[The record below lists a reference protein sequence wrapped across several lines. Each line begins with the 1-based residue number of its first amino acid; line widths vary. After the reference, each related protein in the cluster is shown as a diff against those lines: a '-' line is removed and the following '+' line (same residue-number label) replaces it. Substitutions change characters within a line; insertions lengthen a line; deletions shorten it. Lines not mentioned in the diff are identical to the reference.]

1 MHTLLYSEINI
12 FSIIVL
18 FTVMFNSSVFGVDT
32 KNKNRLFSCSA
43 CFAAMSCI
51 CDFLWEMSAGGYL
64 LLSRSAAVLVNT
76 MYFICYALS
85 FCCWFL
91 YVESIAESKIF
102 KRKKRAYIAILP
114 LAALVILLAAS
125 VFTGCVFSI
134 DESLN
139 YTRGPLFF
147 MQVVLSYGYIAAAV
161 IRILYDSIGSKNKF
175 VWDNI
180 IFAAVFACPIIA
192 ASTLQAFFPELPIA
206 CLGIV
211 LAFMNVYV
219 YSLKVHVSVDMLTGI
234 ANRHKLMNELEDRIS
249 SLKKDEKLYFLF
261 LDIDSFKQI
270 NDTFGHHEG
279 DNALKSVAAVLK
291 TLCKT
296 TGGFCARYGGDEFA
310 VIQVLKKSGDIKRI
324 KKNIYDS
331 VEKITDKN
339 SAYSLS
345 VSIGCAQHTS
355 ETESVQELISCADS
369 NMYSKKMQRKEK
381 IKR

>member
-1 MHTLLYSEINI
+1 MQTLLYSEINI
-12 FSIIVL
+12 FSIIAL

-91 YVESIAESKIF
+91 YIESISESKIF
-102 KRKKRAYIAILP
+102 KRKKRAYIAFLP
-114 LAALVILLAAS
+114 QAVLVILLAAS

-134 DESLN
+134 DENLN

-161 IRILYDSIGSKNKF
+161 IRILYDAIGRKNKL

-180 IFAAVFACPIIA
+180 IFAAVFAGPIIS
-192 ASTLQAFFPELPIA
+192 ASTLQAFFPKLPIA

-234 ANRHKLMNELEDRIS
+234 ANRHKLMNELEDKIS

-270 NDTFGHHEG
+270 NDAFGHHEG
-279 DNALKSVAAVLK
+279 DNALKSVATVLK

-310 VIQVLKKSGDIKRI
+310 VIQVMKKSGDIKRI

-381 IKR
+381 VKM

>member
-1 MHTLLYSEINI
+1 MQTLLYSEINI
-12 FSIIVL
+12 FSIIAL

-85 FCCWFL
+85 FCCWFSIS
-91 YVESIAESKIF
+91 ESNIF
-102 KRKKRAYIAILP
+102 KRKKRAYIAFLP
-114 LAALVILLAAS
+114 LAVLVILLAAS

-134 DESLN
+134 DENLN
-139 YTRGPLFF
+139 YTRGPLSF

-161 IRILYDSIGSKNKF
+161 IRILYDAIGRKNKL

-180 IFAAVFACPIIA
+180 IFAAVFAGPIIS

-234 ANRHKLMNELEDRIS
+234 ANRHKLMNELEDKIS

-270 NDTFGHHEG
+270 NDAFGHHEG
-279 DNALKSVAAVLK
+279 DNALKSVATVLK

-355 ETESVQELISCADS
+355 ETESVQELISRADS

-381 IKR
+381 VKM